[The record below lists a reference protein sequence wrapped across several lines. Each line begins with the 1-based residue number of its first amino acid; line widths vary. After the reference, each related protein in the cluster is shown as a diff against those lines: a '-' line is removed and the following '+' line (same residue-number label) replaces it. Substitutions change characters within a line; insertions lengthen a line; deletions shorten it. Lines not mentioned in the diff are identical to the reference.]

1 MLVSAS
7 HRDQRRPY
15 RICDRPRGAHC
26 ATQELSPVAEICRH
40 GRRRE
45 RASMRGTRSAPNQ
58 HHEPSPT
65 SLSSFLSAPHSAE
78 GRDPR
83 FQAPIIVSCFWPRPR
98 SPVRSQKTV
107 PAVSQLEQ
115 HPSSRRASLAGG
127 VALSRKAI
135 ARCCSLWTDRRLLRP
150 QPNASHVEL
159 QVMAKN
165 QKDTADGKDYR
176 TAGCG
181 RAGSRR
187 RLCDTGHALAI
198 SLESGSF
205 WRPLNLSASHC
216 LVPNSG

>member
-83 FQAPIIVSCFWPRPR
+83 FQAPIIVSCFLATP
-98 SPVRSQKTV
+98 PVGSQKTV
-107 PAVSQLEQ
+107 PAVSQHL
-115 HPSSRRASLAGG
+115 SSRRASLAGG
-127 VALSRKAI
+127 VAVSRKAI
-135 ARCCSLWTDRRLLRP
+135 AKWCSLWTDSQLLRP
-150 QPNASHVEL
+150 QLDASHVEL